1 MGFKVGQKV
10 GGYKFLRVLDT
21 SGPTM
26 VYEVENEVA
35 RRREILKLLP
45 RGLDDDRKRV
55 DRFLREAKI
64 HSHLSHPNIAEF
76 YSGLQLDGELVMTM
90 EAVEG
95 ATLED
100 RLAEGPVTM
109 IEAVDV
115 ARSALEAL
123 EYAHDKHVVHR
134 QITPG
139 SLYLL
144 PGGGVKLA
152 DFGLAK
158 QEADP
163 QLTQPGTVIGAVH
176 YMSPEQ
182 VKGLTEFD
190 GRTDIYALGVV
201 LYEAVTGSRPFDS
214 RSQFDIIQAHVMQ
227 PPPPPTDLREDLP
240 PELERVILK
249 ALEKFPEERYQSARE
264 FKSALDAIRGL
275 GGRFDRPGGRV
286 AGRSALASSDGQ
298 SGRRSGAGGAAGPA
312 SRRRRGKVAGGG
324 RRALPGRTA
333 RTRRPGCAG
342 AVDRPAGVGD
352 GGRRC
357 GERLPAGGGRGGASG
372 VDCGARGAAGEAAGM
387 EDPRLD
393 FDRVVDLDHG
403 CRRRDGHVG
412 VVGPVSVTLEWA
424 ETYD

>member
-21 SGPTM
+21 TGSTM

-45 RGLDDDRKRV
+45 RGFDDDRKRV

-64 HSHLSHPNIAEF
+64 HSHLAHPNIAEF

-95 ATLED
+95 VTLED
-100 RLAEGPVTM
+100 RLSEGPVTM

-115 ARSALEAL
+115 ARSVLGAL
-123 EYAHDKHVVHR
+123 EYAHGKQVVHR
-134 QITPG
+134 QITPS
-139 SLYLL
+139 SLFLTSNS
-144 PGGGVKLA
+144 GVKLA
-152 DFGLAK
+152 NFGLAK

-190 GRTDIYALGVV
+190 GRTDIYSLGVV
-201 LYEAVTGSRPFDS
+201 LYEAVTGSKPFDS

-240 PELERVILK
+240 PELGAVILK
-249 ALEKFPEERYQSARE
+249 ALEKSPEERYQSAGE
-264 FKSALDAIRGL
+264 FRTALDGIRGL
-275 GGRFDRPGGRV
+275 VGDAADAAPEFPVGVRLRAPMANLEDDPEFESR
-286 AGRSALASSDGQ
+286 RSAPGPERADRLPQGGAPRTEPGESLRAVAAPLRPAIIDPQVSAMAAAV
-298 SGRRSGAGGAAGPA
+298 SGRDHKPAPDSEISYEPVPIAPATRSEARSDWKTHDLILIGSLISIMAVAAVMAGL
-312 SRRRRGKVAGGG
+312 
-324 RRALPGRTA
+324 AL
-333 RTRRPGCAG
+333 
-342 AVDRPAGVGD
+342 
-352 GGRRC
+352 
-357 GERLPAGGGRGGASG
+357 
-372 VDCGARGAAGEAAGM
+372 
-387 EDPRLD
+387 LD
-393 FDRVVDLDHG
+393 L
-403 CRRRDGHVG
+403 
-412 VVGPVSVTLEWA
+412 
-424 ETYD
+424 